1 MEIHKHFPV
10 IKINANGQKP
20 PVKRQDFLDCI
31 FFNSF
36 YAIYK
41 KHLNMKVLTIYN
53 NQDMEA
59 T

>member
-31 FFNSF
+31 FFKF
-36 YAIYK
+36 
-41 KHLNMKVLTIYN
+41 VLCYLQETSQHEGADYLR
-53 NQDMEA
+53 
-59 T
+59 